1 MNVARRIS
9 FPLWTIPLSLL
20 IVVVAAYGL
29 FMTQGGIHWDD
40 WAFLWIPAFLGQQG
54 LIQYFSTSRPIWGYF
69 FIPTTSLIGT
79 NILGWQIFA
88 LIWRWLAAVALW
100 WALHLTW
107 PKRLRAVFFM
117 TLFIVLYPG
126 FMEHSIVITYGH
138 FSLIFTFFFLS
149 IALMQFGERQPRYY
163 WPATIG
169 GVICSALNLF
179 SLEYYFG
186 LELLRLLLLW
196 VVVSDITTE
205 RKNQIKRTL
214 LTYLPYAIVLICFV
228 LWRALGFQSQDYGI
242 RLSNANSGFLQ
253 SLGMMLQQ
261 VPGAIWASS
270 VGAWLEIFQFP
281 SAADFGI
288 FLSVI
293 YFIILLGSFVGLIF
307 YVSRLK
313 TSENQIDLPGADKKI
328 IWQWLIIGG
337 CALITAGIPF
347 YIVGLRVRLDFPA
360 DRFTQPF
367 AFGAAL
373 ILAGLLELIP
383 SSAWR
388 TALAAALVALAIGL
402 QIQYGFAF
410 REDWKLQKAY
420 FWQLFWRA
428 PAIQPG
434 TAILSDNSIFPY
446 TGDVQMT
453 LPLNWI
459 YTPDRKSGSVLYA
472 QTFFSI
478 NSGSSIPLTAGASLD
493 RTRDVVSFHGSTDAA
508 LVVQFMPPS
517 CLHILNPLYDS
528 DLPLAPLAGA
538 NYTALSSAGFPM
550 LGRKDEI
557 ALPLSNPSLITP
569 SNHTPASLS
578 NLFGPEPL
586 QHWCYFYEKADLA
599 RQEGDWAQVAKL
611 GDQAFAASYRPDDLS
626 EYLPFI
632 EAYARLNRWNDAK
645 QLTLSTADTMPILEP
660 ALCGLWQRV
669 NQDSSLLA
677 QQHNYILNIENRLKY
692 CPVH

>member
-9 FPLWTIPLSLL
+9 FPLWTIPLSFL
-20 IVVVAAYGL
+20 IVVSAAYGL
-29 FMTQGGIHWDD
+29 FAAQGGIHWDD
-40 WAFLWIPAFLGQQG
+40 WAFLWIPAFLGKQG

-69 FIPTTSLIGT
+69 FIPTSSLIGT

-88 LIWRWLAAVALW
+88 LVWRWLAAVALW
-100 WALHLTW
+100 WALALTW
-107 PKRLRAVFFM
+107 PKRSRAVFFM

-126 FMEHSIVITYGH
+126 FIEHSIVITYGH

-149 IALMQFGERQPRYY
+149 IALMQIGERHPRYF
-163 WPATIG
+163 WPATIS

-186 LELLRLLLLW
+186 LELMRLLLLW
-196 VVVSDITTE
+196 VVVSDITPE
-205 RKNQIKRTL
+205 RRNQVKRTL
-214 LTYLPYAIVLICFV
+214 LAYLPYAVVLICFV
-228 LWRALGFQSQDYGI
+228 VWRLLGFQSQDYGI
-242 RLSNANSGFLQ
+242 RLSNAHSGFLQ
-253 SLGMMLQQ
+253 SLGTILQQ
-261 VPGAIWASS
+261 VPGAIWTSS

-281 SAADFGI
+281 STADMGLV
-288 FLSVI
+288 LSII
-293 YFIILLGSFVGLIF
+293 YFVVLFGSFAGLIF

-313 TSENQIDLPGADKKI
+313 ATENQTDTSASNKTI
-328 IWQWLIIGG
+328 IGQWLVIGG

-347 YIVGLRVRLDFPA
+347 YVVGLQVRLDFPA

-373 ILAGLLELIP
+373 ILAGLLELIH
-383 SSAWR
+383 SISWR
-388 TALAAALVALAIGL
+388 TAVAAALIALAIGL

-434 TAILSDNSIFPY
+434 TAILSDNSLFPY

-459 YTPDRKSGSVLYA
+459 YAPDRKSGSVLYA

-478 NSGSSIPLTAGASLD
+478 NSGNSIPLTAGASLD
-493 RTRDVVSFHGSTDAA
+493 RTRDVVSFQGSTNAA
-508 LVVQFMPPS
+508 LVVQFTPPS

-528 DLPLAPLAGA
+528 NLPVAPLSGA
-538 NYTALSSAGFPM
+538 NYTALASAGLPM
-550 LGRKDEI
+550 IGRKDKL
-557 ALPLSNPSLITP
+557 ALPLSNPSLIQP
-569 SNHTPASLS
+569 SNNRPASLS
-578 NLFGPEPL
+578 NLFGSEPL
-586 QHWCYFYEKADLA
+586 HNWCYFYEKADLA
-599 RQEGDWAQVAKL
+599 RQEGDWTQVGRL
-611 GDQAFAASYRPDDLS
+611 GDEAFAASYRPDDLS

-645 QLTLSTADTMPILEP
+645 QLTLSIADTMPILEP

-669 NQDSSLLA
+669 DTTPSLST
-677 QQHNYILNIENRLKY
+677 QEHGYILKIEQRLQY